1 MASVR
6 MRVLSLVLRRLRKP
20 LLASAQA
27 ARKRIAAPKSDPA
40 PPLPLL
46 RRHRVSVRE
55 VEGFP
60 VYSVIPRGGSAPS
73 RAVVYWHGGAY
84 TAQILR
90 QHWGFVSALAD
101 AGCRVEVPLYGLTP
115 DHAYREALPLGRAV
129 HAELLKQFEPGAVT
143 HAGDSSGGG
152 LALAVTQTLA
162 GAGLALPG
170 RLVLL
175 SPWLDLTMANPGI
188 AAVEPHDPWLSS
200 AGLIEAGLV
209 WADGDDPLRPE
220 LSPLHGELA
229 GLPELDIRIGTHDV
243 FHPDCVALHERA
255 TAAGVR
261 SELHEVEGGWHV
273 YVLGPVP
280 EGRRARAEII
290 RKVAFG

>member
-1 MASVR
+1 V
-6 MRVLSLVLRRLRKP
+6 
-20 LLASAQA
+20 
-27 ARKRIAAPKSDPA
+27 I
-40 PPLPLL
+40 
-46 RRHRVSVRE
+46 VRE

-60 VYSVIPRGGSAPS
+60 CYSVIPRGENAPG

-84 TAQILR
+84 TAAIVA
-90 QHWGFVSALAD
+90 QHWSFVSQLAD

-115 DHAYREALPLGRAV
+115 DHTFREALPLGRAV

-143 HAGDSSGGG
+143 HAGDSAGGG
-152 LALAVTQTLA
+152 LALAVVQTLS

-170 RLVLL
+170 RLVLI
-175 SPWLDLTMANPGI
+175 SPWLDLTMTNPAI
-188 AAVEPHDPWLSS
+188 PAVEPHDPWLSS
-200 AGLIEAGLV
+200 AGLVEAGLA

-229 GLPELDIRIGTHDV
+229 GLCDLDIRIGTHDV
-243 FHPDCVALHERA
+243 FHPDCVLLHERA

-261 SELHEVEGGWHV
+261 SALHVVEGGFHD
-273 YVLGPVP
+273 YVLAPVP

-290 RKVAFG
+290 RQAAFG